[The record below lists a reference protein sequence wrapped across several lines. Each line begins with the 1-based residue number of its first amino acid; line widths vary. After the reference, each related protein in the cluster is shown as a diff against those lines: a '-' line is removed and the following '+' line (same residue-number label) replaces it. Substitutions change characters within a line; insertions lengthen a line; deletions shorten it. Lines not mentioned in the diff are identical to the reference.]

1 MELVIVTG
9 MSGAGKSATLKFL
22 EDFDYY
28 CVDNLPPEL
37 ILSFTNICLR
47 DENNIEKIAIGIDIR
62 GGRFFKDI
70 EKALKELDKEKIN
83 VKVIYLEASND
94 VLLRRFKETRRK
106 HPMSGSADLLED
118 IQKERETLELLKN
131 HSTYIID
138 TSNILV
144 RELKEIISEILIDN
158 KEFNSLM
165 ISVNSFGFKYGIP
178 KDSDLVFDV
187 RFIPNPF
194 YEKDLR
200 PLTGNDI
207 EVQEYVM
214 NNKVSV
220 DFLDKLYDMVDFLIP
235 NYVKEG
241 KNLLV
246 INIGCTGGKHR
257 SVTLANK
264 LYEKLLLQGHNVVV
278 KHGDIEKDAKTH

>member
-1 MELVIVTG
+1 MELVIITG

-37 ILSFTNICLR
+37 IESFAEICLR
-47 DENNIEKIAIGIDIR
+47 KENDINKVAIGIDIR

-70 EKALKELDKEKIN
+70 EHALETLKTKDIQ
-83 VKVIYLEASND
+83 VKVIYLEANND

-106 HPMSGSADLLED
+106 HPMSGSGDLLSD
-118 IQKERETLELLKN
+118 ITKERETLSDLK
-131 HSTYIID
+131 SKASYIID
-138 TSNILV
+138 TSNILA
-144 RELKEIISEILIDN
+144 RELKEVITEILIDE
-158 KEFNSLM
+158 KDFNSLL

-194 YEKDLR
+194 YIKELR
-200 PLTGNDI
+200 SLTGNDI

-214 NNKVSV
+214 DNEVSV
-220 DFLDKLYDMVDFLIP
+220 EFLNKLNDLVDFLIP

-264 LYEKLLLQGHNVVV
+264 LYEALLSKGHNVVV
-278 KHGDIEKDAKTH
+278 KHGDIEKDAKRH